1 MPRLSVP
8 DGTDPLM
15 HSWVGVAPELTVPA
29 AQLSSAVYEHSKLPL
44 REFEAARV
52 RIAQINDCSLCLNW
66 RSARDVASRAA
77 EADSIDE
84 EFYAQIGNSE
94 WDGFSEREVLAAEY
108 AALFAENHLAM
119 DDAFWGRMRAAFTD
133 AEIVDL
139 SICVGMWLSQGR
151 LNRVL
156 DIDGPCRIPTPGP
169 SPIGG

>member
-15 HSWVGVAPELTVPA
+15 HAWVGVAPELTVPA
-29 AQLSSAVYEHSKLPL
+29 AQLSSAVYEKSALPL

-77 EADSIDE
+77 EGDSIDE

-139 SICVGMWLSQGR
+139 SVCVGMWLSQGR